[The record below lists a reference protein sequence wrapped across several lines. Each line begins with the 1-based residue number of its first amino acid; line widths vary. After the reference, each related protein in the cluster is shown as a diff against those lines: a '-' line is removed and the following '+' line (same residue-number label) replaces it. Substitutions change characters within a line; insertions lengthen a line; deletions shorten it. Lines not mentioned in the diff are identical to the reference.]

1 MAEKNPPWA
10 HYATPVSD
18 KHSESYYEDMYTHYS
33 VVPWAIS
40 AEFEQKLKLANR
52 RLRALGGKEVK

>member
-1 MAEKNPPWA
+1 MTEKSLPWE

-18 KHSESYYEDMYTHYS
+18 KNSQSYYEDMYTHYS

-40 AEFEQKLKLANR
+40 AEFEQKLKLANK
-52 RLRALGGKEVK
+52 RLRALDGVEVK